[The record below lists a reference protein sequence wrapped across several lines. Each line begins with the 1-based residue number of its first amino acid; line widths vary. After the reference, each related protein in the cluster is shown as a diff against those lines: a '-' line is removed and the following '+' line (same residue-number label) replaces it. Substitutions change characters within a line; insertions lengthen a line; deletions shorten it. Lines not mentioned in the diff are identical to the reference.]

1 VSTLE
6 RRRRIPAT
14 QLAQGLPS
22 PGSGWRLGAGQPN
35 DCGRTNTPLRHAY
48 TRHASLGSPMYVTLD
63 DVRPAHEP
71 THRPTLCTVQHLHA
85 PIVKH
90 QASQTDPRDEL
101 PHVRRAVKCSV
112 RFNWTPCKA
121 SHRAGPSATAD
132 TRHTRRRETGT
143 RTDTHRHT
151 QLSFIMGRCV
161 PIITSNF
168 YYASR
173 RDKRYHDDPS
183 VRLSQGAAACPTA
196 RSCPGFT
203 NKSVFSIYTAAVNVT
218 LLAFAADRIESTA
231 GFRPNWA

>member
-1 VSTLE
+1 
-6 RRRRIPAT
+6 
-14 QLAQGLPS
+14 
-22 PGSGWRLGAGQPN
+22 
-35 DCGRTNTPLRHAY
+35 
-48 TRHASLGSPMYVTLD
+48 M
-63 DVRPAHEP
+63 
-71 THRPTLCTVQHLHA
+71 CTVQHLHA
-85 PIVKH
+85 AIVKH

-101 PHVRRAVKCSV
+101 PHVRRAVECSV

-121 SHRAGPSATAD
+121 SRRAGPSATAD

-143 RTDTHRHT
+143 RTYTHRHT